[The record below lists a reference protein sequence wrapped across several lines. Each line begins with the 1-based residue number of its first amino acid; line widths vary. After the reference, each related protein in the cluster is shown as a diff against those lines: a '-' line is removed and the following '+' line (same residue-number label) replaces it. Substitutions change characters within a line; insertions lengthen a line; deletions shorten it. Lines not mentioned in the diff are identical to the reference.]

1 MSSSPF
7 TPKLLQ
13 VVMLFM
19 LWSPV
24 VPMLF
29 ALASLMLMLRM
40 LASTEL
46 ANDDA
51 SAWTVQSSVTES
63 CAPPC
68 ADGHSRHAVDLC
80 ETLDTVAGPQHTH
93 AAAKEITRMT
103 QSPSRGGGTTT

>member
-1 MSSSPF
+1 MCSSSP
-7 TPKLLQ
+7 PKLLL

-46 ANDDA
+46 ANDVA
-51 SAWTVQSSVTES
+51 SAWTVQSPVTES

-80 ETLDTVAGPQHTH
+80 ETLDTVARLSARTRQQ
-93 AAAKEITRMT
+93 KESTQKNMM
-103 QSPSRGGGTTT
+103 QSP